1 MLGTLLGLV
10 MLAQTVNT
18 VDVDAELRRAGNE
31 YAYGNYEEAILQL
44 QDLLY
49 PMRLSSES
57 QVIEARE
64 LLGLCYYLTDRFEQ
78 VAAEFAKVLYL
89 NPDHRLDPFSIPPP
103 VIEAF
108 ENVRRQLEP
117 QLAEI
122 REQKVNPTVTPT
134 ANPSGGSAAPPA
146 SVQIIER
153 SDFATFL
160 PFGVG
165 QFQNGDTGL
174 GTLFAATEA
183 ALLALNIAAYF
194 LARYSA
200 DSPEAI
206 QKLMV
211 LQYAS
216 ATLFGVTWSIGV
228 FQARL
233 HFQPTITRPLSSA
246 AMPTSPAA
254 EVSGTFQLGFDF

>member
-1 MLGTLLGLV
+1 MLT
-10 MLAQTVNT
+10 QTVDAI
-18 VDVDAELRRAGNE
+18 DVDAELRRAGNE

-49 PMRLSSES
+49 PMRLNSES
-57 QVIEARE
+57 QVVEARE

-78 VAAEFAKVLYL
+78 VAAEFAKLLYL
-89 NPDHRLDPFSIPPP
+89 NPDHKLDPFSVPPP

-108 ENVRRQLEP
+108 ENVRLQLES
-117 QLAEI
+117 QLNEI
-122 REQKVNPTVTPT
+122 REQKVNPTVTPV
-134 ANPSGGSAAPPA
+134 AKPGPIPNLPAPQ
-146 SVQIIER
+146 VQIIER

-165 QFQNGDTGL
+165 QFQNGDKGL
-174 GTLFAATEA
+174 GALFASTEA

-200 DSPEAI
+200 DSPESI

-233 HFQPTITRPLSSA
+233 NFQPTITRPVERPANL
-246 AMPTSPAA
+246 PAA
-254 EVSGTFQLGFDF
+254 PTAELSGTFQLGFDF

>member
-1 MLGTLLGLV
+1 MTGALLGLIL
-10 MLAQTVNT
+10 LAQTAT
-18 VDVDAELRRAGNE
+18 TMDVDAELRRAGNE

-44 QDLLY
+44 QNLLY
-49 PMRLSSES
+49 PMRLTSES
-57 QVIEARE
+57 QVLEARE

-78 VAAEFAKVLYL
+78 VAKEFAKVLYL
-89 NPDHRLDPFSIPPP
+89 APDHRLDPFSIPPP

-108 ENVRRQLEP
+108 ESVRRQLAP
-117 QLAEI
+117 QLDEI
-122 REQKVNPTVTPT
+122 RKQKTNPTLTAPT
-134 ANPSGGSAAPPA
+134 DLTTIPEPIAM
-146 SVQIIER
+146 QIIER

-165 QFQNGDTGL
+165 QFQNNDTGL
-174 GTLFAATEA
+174 GAFFAATEA
-183 ALLALNIAAYF
+183 ALLAINIAAYF

-200 DSPEAI
+200 ESPETI
-206 QKLMV
+206 QQLMV

-233 HFQPTITRPLSSA
+233 HFKPTIMRPAPVPGTTSSPRPQQLSGA
-246 AMPTSPAA
+246 L
-254 EVSGTFQLGFDF
+254 EFGFNF